1 MKVMNSSNSSAQRLE
16 VRPFRLGIGLIR
28 LSILLGLMTVISSVS
43 LAQGGSVCLYE
54 GPNYSGRSVCFRPGE
69 QVSELQAV
77 RDGWND
83 RAQSIR
89 VTGNVGATIYQ
100 HAGFTGASFYVDSD
114 IPDLNQIGRRRGG
127 LANEISSITVE
138 GQQFGRRSDYDVE
151 GRQYGGRS
159 DYDEAYRLGQRD
171 ASRGIRPNYRQYTS
185 RYDRMSEAE
194 FRRGYNEGYRAAR
207 SGNSNDWRNPRTFRN
222 PNLR

>member
-1 MKVMNSSNSSAQRLE
+1 MKMMNSINPSDQRLE
-16 VRPFRLGIGLIR
+16 LMPRRRSGPIR
-28 LSILLGLMTVISSVS
+28 LSLLLGLMTVFSSSV
-43 LAQGGSVCLYE
+43 LAQGSSICLYE
-54 GPNYSGRSVCFRPGE
+54 GPYYRGRSVCFSPGQ

-77 RDGWND
+77 REGWND

-89 VTGNVGATIYQ
+89 VIGNVGATIYE
-100 HAGFTGASFYVDSD
+100 HAGFTGVSFYVDSD

-127 LANEISSITVE
+127 LAGEISSITVE
-138 GQQFGRRSDYDVE
+138 RRQVGR
-151 GRQYGGRS
+151 RS

-171 ASRGIRPNYRQYTS
+171 AVRGFTPNYRQYTS
-185 RYDRMSEAE
+185 RYDRLSEAE

-207 SGNSNDWRNPRTFRN
+207 SGSINDGRFPRTFRD

>member
-1 MKVMNSSNSSAQRLE
+1 MPRRRSGV
-16 VRPFRLGIGLIR
+16 IR
-28 LSILLGLMTVISSVS
+28 FSLLLGLMTVLASSA

-54 GPNYSGRSVCFRPGE
+54 GPNYSGQSICFSPGQ

-89 VTGNVGATIYQ
+89 VTGNAGATIYQ

-127 LANEISSITVE
+127 LANEVSSITVD
-138 GQQFGRRSDYDVE
+138 GRQYGRRSEYDYE
-151 GRQYGGRS
+151 GRQYGRRS

-171 ASRGIRPNYRQYTS
+171 ANRGVTQNYRQYTN

-207 SGNSNDWRNPRTFRN
+207 SGYGNNGRYPRPFRDPNPR
-222 PNLR
+222 